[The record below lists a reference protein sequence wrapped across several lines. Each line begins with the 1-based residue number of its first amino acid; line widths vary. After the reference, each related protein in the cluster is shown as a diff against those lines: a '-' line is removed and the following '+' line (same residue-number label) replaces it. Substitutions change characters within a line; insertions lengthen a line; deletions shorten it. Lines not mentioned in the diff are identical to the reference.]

1 MEKGCQVCSW
11 NWRLRRWPGCPRW
24 WWWRTTRGRDGPPL
38 ERWTASLLSSDGVG
52 VGGGWKW
59 WVSILSVTAATHG
72 GISHRVVHVLLLQL
86 LRYVRHGGDGGL
98 QVGREDQAEAV
109 GVREP
114 LQVYCTLTPKN
125 KGERAS
131 SILCLAARQNLL
143 QVWSPM
149 VITTLSTRIFFWIP
163 LMYMLCHHW
172 PK

>member
-1 MEKGCQVCSW
+1 MTRVPKVVMMTNNQ
-11 NWRLRRWPGCPRW
+11 RKRRS
-24 WWWRTTRGRDGPPL
+24 TTR
-38 ERWTASLLSSDGVG
+38 AMNCQSSVIWWGG
-52 VGGGWKW
+52 GGGGWKW

-131 SILCLAARQNLL
+131 SILCLAARQILL

-163 LMYMLCHHW
+163 LMYMLCHYW